1 MNHKFSIPLSIIIA
15 VIIIGGS
22 IYLSRP
28 ERSGAVLPMGLSFA
42 EQAAQARNAAKPA
55 AIVPTVDDDAGIGSL
70 TAPVTI
76 IEFSDYR
83 CPFCAKFTK
92 EIEPLIKEKYIDTG
106 KVRLVYRDFA
116 ILGSESVRAAEAAE
130 CAGDQGKYAE
140 YHGALFAAHTGGHPD
155 FPPEQLSEFAK
166 TLGLDGSAF
175 EVCLATHKNGGE
187 VDEDLKDGQAAGV
200 TGTPTFFI
208 NGKKLVGALP
218 LSLFESAIE
227 EALVGIQ

>member
-76 IEFSDYR
+76 IEFSVYR

-92 EIEPLIKEKYIDTG
+92 EIEPLIKEKYIDNG
-106 KVRLVYRDFA
+106 LVTPEEIMTR
-116 ILGSESVRAAEAAE
+116 
-130 CAGDQGKYAE
+130 YA
-140 YHGALFAAHTGGHPD
+140 HPD
-155 FPPEQLSEFAK
+155 STTWAEGIHFYMDK
-166 TLGLDGSAF
+166 
-175 EVCLATHKNGGE
+175 
-187 VDEDLKDGQAAGV
+187 LK
-200 TGTPTFFI
+200 
-208 NGKKLVGALP
+208 
-218 LSLFESAIE
+218 
-227 EALVGIQ
+227 